1 MNDKLKELLDYL
13 QNNSKNT
20 INTQVISC
28 YYFDKKTY
36 IYQHKHD
43 FVTIFGSGDKIYEI
57 SQIQNK
63 K

>member
-1 MNDKLKELLDYL
+1 MSDKLRELLDYL

-28 YYFDKKTY
+28 YYFPNKTY

-43 FVTIFGSGDKIYEI
+43 FVTIFGSGEKIYEVG
-57 SQIQNK
+57 QIEER
-63 K
+63 

>member
-1 MNDKLKELLDYL
+1 MNEKLRELLDYL

-28 YYFDKKTY
+28 YYLGNKVY

-43 FVTIFGSGDKIYEI
+43 FVTIFGSGEKIYEVG
-57 SQIQNK
+57 QIEER
-63 K
+63 